1 MLLNQDINKA
11 GVKICTKCIYDE
23 RVPGITFDEEGV
35 CSCCKQ
41 LEKLKDQYGTGTG
54 KGKEEL
60 DKIINDM
67 KVAGKGKK
75 YDCVVGV
82 SGGTDSSYLL
92 YLVKQWGLRPLAAT
106 YDNSWGSDIAY
117 SNLNKINKALD
128 VDLYTY
134 TPDLDEINDIFRAFF
149 LSGVGEIEASSDIG
163 LAEVQYRAAHKYNV
177 KYILDGHSFIE
188 EGVTPLNNN
197 YFDGKYV
204 RVIHKRFGRLPM
216 KTFPLMTFSRFMWWT
231 CVSRIRKIRP
241 YWYIDYNKEDAKVF
255 LSKEFGWKDYGGHHL
270 ENVITEFCHSVYL
283 PQKCNMD
290 LRNNTLSAL
299 VRNGKMSREE
309 A

>member
-117 SNLNKINKALD
+117 SNLNNH
-128 VDLYTY
+128 
-134 TPDLDEINDIFRAFF
+134 
-149 LSGVGEIEASSDIG
+149 
-163 LAEVQYRAAHKYNV
+163 Q
-177 KYILDGHSFIE
+177 
-188 EGVTPLNNN
+188 
-197 YFDGKYV
+197 
-204 RVIHKRFGRLPM
+204 
-216 KTFPLMTFSRFMWWT
+216 
-231 CVSRIRKIRP
+231 
-241 YWYIDYNKEDAKVF
+241 
-255 LSKEFGWKDYGGHHL
+255 
-270 ENVITEFCHSVYL
+270 
-283 PQKCNMD
+283 
-290 LRNNTLSAL
+290 
-299 VRNGKMSREE
+299 
-309 A
+309 